1 MGHFLAYIDAGTG
14 SMILQ
19 VVIATVIAVPFF
31 LRTQLARGINFVRTR
46 LGRRDDGVLD
56 DAGPG

>member
-46 LGRRDDGVLD
+46 LGRRDANVLD
-56 DAGPG
+56 DAGPN

>member
-31 LRTQLARGINFVRTR
+31 LRTQIARGVTFVRTR